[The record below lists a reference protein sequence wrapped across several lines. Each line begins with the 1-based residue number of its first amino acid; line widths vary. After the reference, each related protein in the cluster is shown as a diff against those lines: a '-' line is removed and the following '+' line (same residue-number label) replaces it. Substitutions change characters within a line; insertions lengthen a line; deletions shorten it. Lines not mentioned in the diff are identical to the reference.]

1 VIGATAGTMLGK
13 SLALSGDVYLAMQ
26 SRGYTGTPR
35 TMDTFQM
42 RPRDWAWG
50 AALVAVAVVMVWL
63 GR

>member
-26 SRGYTGTPR
+26 SRGYTGAPR

-42 RPRDWAWG
+42 RRRDWAWG
-50 AALVAVAVVMVWL
+50 AALVAVAVLMAWL